1 MGEMWD
7 DLLCQRIAN
16 ETNKDNFFQQ
26 IKRAKENISFLKKT
40 IDTDKRRFKKEE
52 KTQSQL
58 KDQVRELE
66 MSQYKIDKQVRN
78 IKSKI
83 KRYTEIVSFFDI
95 GCDVF
100 RKVRLRM
107 IRLFWSIRRNRLMK
121 ASKKKI

>member
-52 KTQSQL
+52 KSQQQL
-58 KDQVRELE
+58 KD
-66 MSQYKIDKQVRN
+66 
-78 IKSKI
+78 
-83 KRYTEIVSFFDI
+83 
-95 GCDVF
+95 
-100 RKVRLRM
+100 
-107 IRLFWSIRRNRLMK
+107 
-121 ASKKKI
+121 

>member
-52 KTQSQL
+52 KTQ
-58 KDQVRELE
+58 
-66 MSQYKIDKQVRN
+66 
-78 IKSKI
+78 
-83 KRYTEIVSFFDI
+83 
-95 GCDVF
+95 
-100 RKVRLRM
+100 
-107 IRLFWSIRRNRLMK
+107 
-121 ASKKKI
+121 